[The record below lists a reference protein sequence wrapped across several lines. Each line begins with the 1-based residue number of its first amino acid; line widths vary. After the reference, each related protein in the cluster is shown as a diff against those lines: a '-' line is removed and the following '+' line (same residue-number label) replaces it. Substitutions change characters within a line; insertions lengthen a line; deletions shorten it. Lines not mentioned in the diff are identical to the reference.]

1 MSSLPNHAGFQI
13 DFLRINANFSI
24 QFPLS
29 RLEIC
34 PITPSRFP
42 LGGPPRFIIKKT
54 DSNNPS
60 TNSPAATDVHRPTSP
75 TSNIFEMKRLNTVS
89 NILTNISREKWSRD
103 ITTFNRQLLLA
114 HTLESDLREINYIS
128 VRSFLWLLLCNS

>member
-1 MSSLPNHAGFQI
+1 MV
-13 DFLRINANFSI
+13 
-24 QFPLS
+24 
-29 RLEIC
+29 
-34 PITPSRFP
+34 
-42 LGGPPRFIIKKT
+42 PRFIINKT

-60 TNSPAATDVHRPTSP
+60 TNLPVATDVHRSPSP

-89 NILTNISREKWSRD
+89 NILTNRSREKGSCD

-128 VRSFLWLLLCNS
+128 VRSFLWLLLCNP